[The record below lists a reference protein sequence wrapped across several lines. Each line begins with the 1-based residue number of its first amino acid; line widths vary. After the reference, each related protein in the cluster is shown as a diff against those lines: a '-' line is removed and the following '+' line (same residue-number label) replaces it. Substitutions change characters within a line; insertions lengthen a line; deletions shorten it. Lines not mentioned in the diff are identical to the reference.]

1 MTESRKGTH
10 LAMLLENSLKR
21 NSHFIRF
28 LLVGVLN
35 TIIGLSIMF
44 ILLNLFGW
52 SYWQSTFTGNSI
64 GAIISYFLNRSFTF
78 NSRVGASEG
87 IPKFAAVIAFSYAV
101 SYSVSGAAA
110 ETLTIPAWAASVVSS
125 DELGILIGT
134 VLYTVTNYLG
144 QKGFVFRRV
153 TE

>member
-1 MTESRKGTH
+1 
-10 LAMLLENSLKR
+10 MLLENSLKR
-21 NSHFIRF
+21 NSHFVRF
-28 LLVGVLN
+28 LLVGLLN

-52 SYWQSTFTGNSI
+52 SYWQATFTGNSI
-64 GAIISYFLNRSFTF
+64 GAIISYLLNRSFTF
-78 NSRVGASEG
+78 NSSIGALEG
-87 IPKFAAVIAFSYAV
+87 IPKFITVIAVSYAV

-110 ETLTIPAWAASVVSS
+110 GILTIPEWAARVVSP
-125 DELGILIGT
+125 DELGILMGA